1 MTLNIF
7 EVLQNLCLK
16 TNFDK
21 IKMYIFATSRAY
33 EGKLR
38 TNLNVK
44 TSTFFFLKRAQMILL
59 NLGVKARMLH
69 FENEDKCF
77 TSLVGALECG
87 CVGLFRFL
95 FIILLLPHWGT
106 IPRVR
111 GCTKLAKD
119 DRYLV
124 IALRHADGL
133 PRVLRH

>member
-16 TNFDK
+16 TYFDK

-44 TSTFFFLKRAQMILL
+44 TSTFFFLERAQMISL
-59 NLGVKARMLH
+59 NLGVKACMLH

-87 CVGLFRFL
+87 CVSLFRFL

-111 GCTKLAKD
+111 GCKKLAKD

-124 IALRHADGL
+124 IALGHADGL